1 MKYDLNIS
9 NSFFPLTDGI
19 LQSLKVI
26 TAETC
31 VSVATTT
38 VK

>member
-1 MKYDLNIS
+1 MKYDLNIFK
-9 NSFFPLTDGI
+9 SFFPLTDGT